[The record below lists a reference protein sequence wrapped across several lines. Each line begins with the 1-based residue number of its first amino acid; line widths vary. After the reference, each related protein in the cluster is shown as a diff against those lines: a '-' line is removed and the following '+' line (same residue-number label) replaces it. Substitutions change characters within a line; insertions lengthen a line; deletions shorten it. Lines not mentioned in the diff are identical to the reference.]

1 MDGLD
6 RDLAAV
12 QRRMWLMVGGA
23 GLVMYLLLAGF
34 VRFASDTIRR
44 QQSELGDQVARL
56 RELLK
61 QNTDLHTRVRRAARR
76 TTELNER
83 SLRRISAELHDGPVQ
98 DLGLALLRLD
108 QLAPAA
114 LPAAVALPAPS
125 GSPAAA
131 APPPDFQVV
140 QSSLQHALTEIRAIS
155 AGMGLPELENRT
167 PAETVARAVSGHE
180 QRTGTRV
187 DLRINGLP
195 DRLALPL
202 KITLYRIIQEA
213 LSNAYRHGGGAG
225 QTVQVDYQ
233 PPRLNLLV
241 TDRGPGFD
249 DTRSLEGDQHLG
261 LVGMRE
267 RVESLGGT
275 VRVESQPGRG
285 TRVCAQLPLDLP
297 ESEPA

>member
-1 MDGLD
+1 VDGLD

-12 QRRMWLMVGGA
+12 QQRVWLMVGGA

-44 QQSELGDQVARL
+44 QQAELGDQVRRL

-61 QNTDLHTRVRRAARR
+61 QNNELHGRVRLAARR
-76 TTELNER
+76 TAELNER

-114 LPAAVALPAPS
+114 QPALA
-125 GSPAAA
+125 GAASA
-131 APPPDFQVV
+131 PDFQVV

-167 PAETVARAVSGHE
+167 PAETVARAVRGHE

-187 DLRINGLP
+187 DLQLNGLP

-202 KITLYRIIQEA
+202 KITLYRLIQEA

-225 QTVQVDYQ
+225 QAVRVDYL
-233 PPRLNLLV
+233 PPKLNLLV

-249 DTRSLEGDQHLG
+249 DTRGLEGEEHLG

-275 VRVESQPGRG
+275 FHIESQPGRG
-285 TRVCAQLPLDLP
+285 TRVRAQLPLDLP
-297 ESEPA
+297 EGEPA